1 MFWGFL
7 VLLPVN
13 HTSPVQVLHS
23 QHQLPDVL
31 LRLSLIQAFL
41 VVDVVHEVPTGTKL
55 HHQVVAVLC
64 LQDVQ
69 QLSDVGVADHL
80 LDVTFSPKVL
90 GNI

>member
-1 MFWGFL
+1 M
-7 VLLPVN
+7 N

-80 LDVTFSPKVL
+80 LDVTFSPQVL